1 MSSVFELCLVKYG
14 KFGFVGLFQIK
25 TLQNLTNFMVCST
38 IFGLIF
44 GKKNDKNTLK
54 KYISKPLKKFI
65 SISNGLYHK
74 KKIAFSVLSEIY
86 EKIDCF
92 CNLI

>member
-54 KYISKPLKKFI
+54 KYISKPLINSFQFEMVCTIKRKLHFQCCQKFMKK
-65 SISNGLYHK
+65 
-74 KKIAFSVLSEIY
+74 
-86 EKIDCF
+86 
-92 CNLI
+92 